1 MTLPSILSLV
11 DVMNRCH
18 FGNVPNEG
26 DTVFFLAAEKSY
38 CCEKIRVFSISHGH
52 VDPSLALVT
61 NHLEMLSR

>member
-26 DTVFFLAAEKSY
+26 DTVFFLAAQKVIVVKKLGFFPY
-38 CCEKIRVFSISHGH
+38 LMGMWI
-52 VDPSLALVT
+52 PL
-61 NHLEMLSR
+61 